1 MRKGKTYY
9 EGGRQFRDVLR
20 VVNKYRMVPEEAYRL
35 GKSKCTIPERK
46 ARVK

>member
-20 VVNKYRMVPEEAYRL
+20 VVNKYGMGTRRSLQAWEIEMHD
-35 GKSKCTIPERK
+35 T
-46 ARVK
+46 